1 MELRKGRIMTKNSNL
16 EEKMQAQNSTVDAQ
30 EIEKFARI
38 SESWWDLDGPFK
50 PLHALNPARLTYIRD
65 QLCAHFMKDTRSL
78 KPLKGLKIL
87 DIGCGGGLLCEP
99 LSRMGADI
107 TGVDAAEE
115 NIAVASYHRDQMGL
129 TIDYRHDTAENL
141 VAQGEKF
148 DAIINM
154 EVIEHVADV
163 RSFLK
168 ACHDLLNDEG
178 VMLVSTLNRTLRSF
192 MMAIVGAEYILRWL
206 PQGTHDWQKFLTP
219 EEFAEALNDAGFKNT
234 AFEGL
239 SFNLLERDWAIKSGE
254 TAVNYVG
261 RTIKND

>member
-1 MELRKGRIMTKNSNL
+1 MELRKGRIMTKNS
-16 EEKMQAQNSTVDAQ
+16 EMREKMQAHSSTVDAQ

-38 SESWWDLDGPFK
+38 SDSWWDLDGPFK

-65 QLCAHFMKDTRSL
+65 QLCTHFMRDMHSL

-99 LSRMGADI
+99 LSRLGADI
-107 TGVDAAEE
+107 TGVDAAAE

-129 TIDYRHDTAENL
+129 DIVYRHMTAEAL
-141 VAQGEKF
+141 VEEGAKF

-163 RSFLK
+163 DAFLK
-168 ACHDLLNDEG
+168 ACFNLLKDDG
-178 VMLVSTLNRTLRSF
+178 ILLVSTLNRTLRSYV
-192 MMAIVGAEYILRWL
+192 MAILGAEYILRWL
-206 PQGTHDWQKFLTP
+206 PRGTHDWDKFLTP
-219 EEFAEALNDAGFKNT
+219 DELAAALTKAGFKEPK
-234 AFEGL
+234 FEGL
-239 SFNLLERDWAIKSGE
+239 NFDLLKRDWMVKPGD

-261 RTIKND
+261 STTK